1 MTNKYLKD
9 NQKLIPQIT
18 QWIPQVT
25 EIVSV
30 IPVPIA
36 LVLAII
42 HTESSGNPNASLV
55 ESTSNTSIG
64 LMAVC
69 TKTAQ
74 WIASD
79 QGKEVLKA
87 KGMSEKQL
95 AVIPPFLN
103 SQDMFYPSTNLWFG
117 IVYLYYQYL
126 RYKNWQDAVAA
137 YNAGSVRKRNGYYIN
152 QSYVKKVFIRF
163 EMYKNYLKTKE
174 AK

>member
-79 QGKEVLKA
+79 QGKAIFKA
-87 KGMSEKQL
+87 KGMPAPAIAL
-95 AVIPPFLN
+95 IPLFQSGKYLYSPEA
-103 SQDMFYPSTNLWFG
+103 NLRFG

-126 RYKNWQDAVAA
+126 RYSNWQDAVAA
-137 YNAGSVRKRNGYYIN
+137 YNAGSVRKVGDIYIN